1 MSEHEC
7 GCGGSCNCGGEH
19 QESRIYLTRD
29 EYISRLEQ
37 YLADLK
43 TEIVA
48 VEEELAMLRQ
58 ETIAMQS

>member
-7 GCGGSCNCGGEH
+7 GCGGSCNCGEEH
-19 QESRIYLTRD
+19 QVSRIYLTRD

-37 YLADLK
+37 YLVDLK

-48 VEEELAMLRQ
+48 VEEELAMLKQ
-58 ETIAMQS
+58 EVLVQQS